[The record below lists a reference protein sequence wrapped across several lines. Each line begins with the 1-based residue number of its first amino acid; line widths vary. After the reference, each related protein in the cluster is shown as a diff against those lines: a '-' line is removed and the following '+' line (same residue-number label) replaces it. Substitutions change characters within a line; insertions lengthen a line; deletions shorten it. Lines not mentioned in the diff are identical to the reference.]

1 MRLTLAFAL
10 CMVVARMVPAQA
22 GYSYVKIQNKQIGG
36 NNCVMSA
43 YDSNNAAW
51 LTSSKY
57 SYASLADCEELCSA
71 QSSCAAFVDNREAS
85 PVYCIFKTST
95 VTNSNTA
102 KDTYVRQG
110 TCPYTK
116 QPDTSISGNGC
127 DMSAYDSS
135 NANWRGSGSYYY
147 TSLSDCD
154 TLCSAQ
160 STCLAYVDRY
170 DANPTYCVFK
180 ASIIGT
186 TSYSDRD
193 FYVKQASCT
202 GQQRQHHGHLQRG
215 EPQHNLPAVIIVNRD
230 EEPYAQHD
238 LRPDITFVDR
248 VVR

>member
-102 KDTYVRQG
+102 KDTYVRQVRSSTPPPPSPHPPSPPPPKPPPPSPPPPG
-110 TCPYTK
+110 YPPSPPPSATSCASPLSHLPPPPKPSTFLHPRPPSPPP
-116 QPDTSISGNGC
+116 QPPPQIPPTFTSTPSIHPPHLTASSHPLRLHHLPPPPPPPPPPTSTATRHRLRLNLAS
-127 DMSAYDSS
+127 SA
-135 NANWRGSGSYYY
+135 
-147 TSLSDCD
+147 
-154 TLCSAQ
+154 
-160 STCLAYVDRY
+160 
-170 DANPTYCVFK
+170 
-180 ASIIGT
+180 
-186 TSYSDRD
+186 
-193 FYVKQASCT
+193 
-202 GQQRQHHGHLQRG
+202 
-215 EPQHNLPAVIIVNRD
+215 
-230 EEPYAQHD
+230 
-238 LRPDITFVDR
+238 
-248 VVR
+248 